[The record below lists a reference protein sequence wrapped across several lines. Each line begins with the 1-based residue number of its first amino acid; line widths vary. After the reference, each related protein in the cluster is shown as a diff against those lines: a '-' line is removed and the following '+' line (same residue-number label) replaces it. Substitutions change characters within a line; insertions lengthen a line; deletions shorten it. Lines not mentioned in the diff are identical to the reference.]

1 MYLHMHVHYTILQK
15 KRYIN
20 GIAAQKFDYNIR
32 NKHGKN
38 KYLRT
43 IQKNNRSH
51 EYGY

>member
-1 MYLHMHVHYTILQK
+1 MHVHYTILQK
-15 KRYIN
+15 KGYIN
-20 GIAAQKFDYNIR
+20 GIAAQNFDYNIR

-38 KYLRT
+38 KYHRT

>member
-1 MYLHMHVHYTILQK
+1 MYLCMYITQFCK

-38 KYLRT
+38 KYRRT